1 MGFLRIDE
9 NENSI
14 ETIAGILEEQRKK
27 IFKPTNE
34 VCEIHEAT
42 KVQAGN
48 LEPFCPV
55 CAHEA
60 TRKSEEELIAEETK
74 RAYNKDKRWLK
85 EASILID
92 KTMFAMTFENFK
104 ETDEETAANKEKA
117 LNIARRLYKG
127 STSNELLSG
136 RFGTGKTHLAMAIL
150 NQLNEHQNKKHL
162 FISIDELLLRIKA
175 GYGGGGAGITEEQAL
190 HLISKADVVVIDDL
204 GAEVGSAD
212 KQTYASDNTIRIIN
226 SILNARISK
235 PTIFTTN
242 LTGKELTATYGGRI
256 KSRIFRGVEKEG
268 IVQFKTTTDKRSN
281 IDI

>member
-1 MGFLRIDE
+1 M
-9 NENSI
+9 
-14 ETIAGILEEQRKK
+14 EEQRKK

-60 TRKSEEELIAEETK
+60 TRKRRRNYSGGNKEGPTS
-74 RAYNKDKRWLK
+74 KDKRWLK

-92 KTMFAMTFENFK
+92 KTMFSMTFENFK
-104 ETDEETAANKEKA
+104 EMDEETAANKEKA

-175 GYGGGGAGITEEQAL
+175 SYGGGGAGITEEQAL

-204 GAEVGSAD
+204 GA
-212 KQTYASDNTIRIIN
+212 
-226 SILNARISK
+226 
-235 PTIFTTN
+235 
-242 LTGKELTATYGGRI
+242 GGRI
-256 KSRIFRGVEKEG
+256 RG
-268 IVQFKTTTDKRSN
+268 QTN
-281 IDI
+281 IRERQHDTNYKLDPERTNKQAYYFHNEPDRQRTNSKIRRQNKKPHFSEA